1 VARSEKKFFKSVK
14 AAAGCDIIIMMVEEG
29 SSPNKGKRMTEK
41 IRKGDIVVIN
51 EDKCFTMR
59 NGGKRTFP
67 LENGHEDDTRVV
79 GAKYQCTP
87 ADTEAWRRA
96 QREEI
101 DAAVAAGEDTFHIT
115 CDSAGES
122 RLPPRSGRVYLKA
135 GVAYTVLRARCRAAF
150 GYGNPTPGL
159 VKLLDHES
167 GREVFVKREL
177 VRVA

>member
-1 VARSEKKFFKSVK
+1 MTV
-14 AAAGCDIIIMMVEEG
+14 
-29 SSPNKGKRMTEK
+29 TEK

-59 NGGKRTFP
+59 NGGRRTFP
-67 LENGHEDDTRVV
+67 LDTTHEDETRVI
-79 GAKYQCTP
+79 GANYQCT
-87 ADTEAWRRA
+87 AEDVATWRRA
-96 QREEI
+96 QRELI

-122 RLPPRSGRVYLKA
+122 RLPPRSGRVHLKA

-159 VKLLDHES
+159 VKLLDHET
-167 GREVFVKREL
+167 GREVYVKREL
-177 VRVA
+177 VKAA